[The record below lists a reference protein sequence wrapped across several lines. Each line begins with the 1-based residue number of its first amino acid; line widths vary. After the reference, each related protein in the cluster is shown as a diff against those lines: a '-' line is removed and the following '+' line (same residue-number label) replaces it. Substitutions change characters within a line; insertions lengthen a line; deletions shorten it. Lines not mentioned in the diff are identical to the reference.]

1 MVTKK
6 DYLQMFK
13 FLLFSISAG
22 VIQIVSFTLLNEVF
36 NLIYWPAYLISLLLS
51 IVWNFT
57 FNRKF
62 TFNSA
67 KNVPIAM
74 LKVLGYYI
82 VFTPLSTL
90 WGNALEKYINEYIVL
105 AFTMIINFVTEF
117 IFQKFFVFNDS
128 KKEKDVFMDI
138 MLNKD

>member
-67 KNVPIAM
+67 KNIPIAM
-74 LKVLGYYI
+74 LKVLCFYV
-82 VFTPLSTL
+82 VFTPLSTW
-90 WGNALEKYINEYIVL
+90 WGNVLEKHINEYIVL
-105 AFTMIINFVTEF
+105 GFTMIINFVTEF

-128 KKEKDVFMDI
+128 KKEKDIFMEI

>member
-128 KKEKDVFMDI
+128 KKEKDVFMNI